1 MWLLTVFK
9 TEWKTNPRMRN
20 LNLLPT
26 LKFYCTT
33 KMEVVEEINSSSD
46 DRLDF
51 LETFEEHREEL
62 LHVLKN
68 TYVITAAVLGEDYL
82 RWIVETYFGLR
93 DNIISM
99 VDRMDVLEANLWEL
113 HRSQK
118 FWNASLTPTKCK
130 RLFLRAI
137 TNEKGLINKFFK
149 IYSFKFYFR
158 WNVRYYSVCN
168 KSIANKRP
176 FVLLRKLSAKTPT
189 PAPSIADK
197 TRE

>member
-1 MWLLTVFK
+1 
-9 TEWKTNPRMRN
+9 
-20 LNLLPT
+20 
-26 LKFYCTT
+26 
-33 KMEVVEEINSSSD
+33 MEVVEEINRIGD

-51 LETFEEHREEL
+51 LETFEEHREAL

-68 TYVITAAVLGEDYL
+68 TSAIPAAVLGRDYL
-82 RWIVETYFGLR
+82 QWMVETYFGLR

-99 VDRMDVLEANLWEL
+99 VDSMDVLEANQCEL
-113 HRSQK
+113 HHSQK

-168 KSIANKRP
+168 KSIAIKRP
-176 FVLLRKLSAKTPT
+176 FVLLRKLSAKAPT

>member
-1 MWLLTVFK
+1 
-9 TEWKTNPRMRN
+9 
-20 LNLLPT
+20 
-26 LKFYCTT
+26 
-33 KMEVVEEINSSSD
+33 MEVVEEINSSSD

-149 IYSFKFYFR
+149 IYFF
-158 WNVRYYSVCN
+158 
-168 KSIANKRP
+168 
-176 FVLLRKLSAKTPT
+176 
-189 PAPSIADK
+189 
-197 TRE
+197 

>member
-33 KMEVVEEINSSSD
+33 KMEVVEEINRIGD

-51 LETFEEHREEL
+51 LETFEEHREAL

-68 TYVITAAVLGEDYL
+68 TSAIPAAVLGQDYL
-82 RWIVETYFGLR
+82 RWMVETYFGLR

-99 VDRMDVLEANLWEL
+99 VDSMDFLEANQCEL
-113 HRSQK
+113 HHSQK
-118 FWNASLTPTKCK
+118 ILKCLSYANQMQTA
-130 RLFLRAI
+130 LF
-137 TNEKGLINKFFK
+137 
-149 IYSFKFYFR
+149 
-158 WNVRYYSVCN
+158 
-168 KSIANKRP
+168 KSHHK
-176 FVLLRKLSAKTPT
+176 
-189 PAPSIADK
+189 
-197 TRE
+197 

>member
-1 MWLLTVFK
+1 
-9 TEWKTNPRMRN
+9 MRN

-33 KMEVVEEINSSSD
+33 KMEVVEEINSISD

-68 TYVITAAVLGEDYL
+68 TYAITAAVLEEDYL
-82 RWIVETYFGLR
+82 RRIVETYFGLR

-99 VDRMDVLEANLWEL
+99 VDSMDVLEANLWEL

-118 FWNASLTPTKCK
+118 F
-130 RLFLRAI
+130 
-137 TNEKGLINKFFK
+137 
-149 IYSFKFYFR
+149 
-158 WNVRYYSVCN
+158 
-168 KSIANKRP
+168 
-176 FVLLRKLSAKTPT
+176 
-189 PAPSIADK
+189 
-197 TRE
+197 